1 MNSKHRNLPDNV
13 WNKMK
18 SELKPAEGVEALRP
32 FLRLLA
38 KRVLK
43 EEIEKRILKNNSQE
57 KS

>member
-1 MNSKHRNLPDNV
+1 
-13 WNKMK
+13 MK
-18 SELKPAEGVEALRP
+18 SELKPAEGVEDLRP

-43 EEIEKRILKNNSQE
+43 EEIEKRILQNNSQE